1 MVTFFNVLQKYGI
14 SNKKVMKILLDYPK
28 ILSVDID
35 KTLKETIFLFE
46 LYHQIP
52 EKDTIKIFRAFPF
65 LVMTP

>member
-1 MVTFFNVLQKYGI
+1 MVTYFNVLQKYGI

-52 EKDTIKIFRAFPF
+52 EKDTI
-65 LVMTP
+65 